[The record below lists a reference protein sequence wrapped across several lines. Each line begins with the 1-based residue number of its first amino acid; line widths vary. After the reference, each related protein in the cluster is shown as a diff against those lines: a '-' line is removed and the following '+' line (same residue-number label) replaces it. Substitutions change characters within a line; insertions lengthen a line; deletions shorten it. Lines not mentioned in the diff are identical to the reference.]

1 MSHYRSKPKVFIVT
15 EPNAISVVVI
25 SGTSLIICN
34 GRVSDPFVFCPP
46 SPLSNGATKYDD
58 DDDHTQVEM
67 DSIVDQMM
75 SVAEMLGWETNEL
88 RPVSG
93 DDAADEEDE
102 PDEHGDDKEED
113 DGEDADDYARVEDE
127 RAQTGLVWSVH
138 K

>member
-1 MSHYRSKPKVFIVT
+1 
-15 EPNAISVVVI
+15 
-25 SGTSLIICN
+25 
-34 GRVSDPFVFCPP
+34 
-46 SPLSNGATKYDD
+46 
-58 DDDHTQVEM
+58 
-67 DSIVDQMM
+67 
-75 SVAEMLGWETNEL
+75 MLGWETNEL

-113 DGEDADDYARVEDE
+113 DGEDADDDARVEDE